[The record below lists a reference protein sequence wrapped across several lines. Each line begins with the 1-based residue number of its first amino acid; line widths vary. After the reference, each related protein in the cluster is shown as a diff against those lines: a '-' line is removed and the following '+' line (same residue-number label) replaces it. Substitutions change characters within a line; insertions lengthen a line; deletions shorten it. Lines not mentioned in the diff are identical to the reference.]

1 MNSYKSVGFT
11 TQVVFRRA
19 CSPSAGLRTRG
30 EITAP
35 PMHQNARQRLGT
47 CLAVDSFIAPRALS
61 AFGAPLRTALSS
73 RANTARSAMDC
84 RWSVRVLRHAQWLIP
99 HNGYRRGAMHDL
111 G

>member
-30 EITAP
+30 
-35 PMHQNARQRLGT
+35 
-47 CLAVDSFIAPRALS
+47 DSFIAPRALS

-99 HNGYRRGAMHDL
+99 HNGYRRGRDA
-111 G
+111 